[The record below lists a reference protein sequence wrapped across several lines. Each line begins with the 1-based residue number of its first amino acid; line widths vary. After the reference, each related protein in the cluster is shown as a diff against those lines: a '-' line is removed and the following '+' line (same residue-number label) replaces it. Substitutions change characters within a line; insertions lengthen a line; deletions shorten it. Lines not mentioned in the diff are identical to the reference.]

1 MTIVEKAAR
10 FMEDT
15 AKDDSHGY
23 DQTYRWNEKGDYDCS
38 SLVISAYRHAGVP
51 LQSTY
56 TGNMKSD
63 FLSHGFENVTS
74 KVNLNTGANMKRGD
88 VLLNETTHTAMFIG
102 NGKIVHAAGNEYGRA
117 TGGKPG
123 DQTGKEITVANYYN
137 AKWGV
142 VLRYKDQKA
151 EAPSHGADE
160 PYEDAVENEDYYI
173 VKYGD
178 SLWSIAERF
187 LGAGNLYPL
196 IKQANCMTSD
206 YIYPGM
212 MLLLHPEE
220 QEQEKPKED
229 ESSSDTTEPTPP
241 EEPADDEPAE
251 APTGAYIVSMRVL
264 KNGDTGTDVKQVQ
277 RLIIATGYK
286 MPKYGADGDFGSE
299 TESAVKKFQKAKK
312 LEVNGAVDKQ
322 TMAKLLGL

>member
-1 MTIVEKAAR
+1 MTIVEKAAQ
-10 FMEDT
+10 FMEQIAADDT
-15 AKDDSHGY
+15 HGY

-74 KVNLNTGANMKRGD
+74 KVNLSTGSNMKRGD

-102 NGKIVHAAGNEYGRA
+102 NGKIVHAAGNEYGKA

-123 DQTGKEITVANYYN
+123 DQTGREICAANYYN
-137 AKWGV
+137 ANWGV
-142 VLRYKDQKA
+142 VLRYKDQK
-151 EAPSHGADE
+151 EQAPSHGADE
-160 PYEDAVENEDYYI
+160 PYEDAKENEDYYI

-187 LGAGNLYPL
+187 LGNGSLYPL

-212 MLLLHPEE
+212 MLLLHPEG
-220 QEQEKPKED
+220 QEKEPG
-229 ESSSDTTEPTPP
+229 SSDAAEPDKP
-241 EEPADDEPAE
+241 EEPAVEEPVDV
-251 APTGAYIVSMRVL
+251 PSGAYMVSMRVL

-299 TESAVKKFQKAKK
+299 TESAVKKFQKANK

>member
-10 FMEDT
+10 FMEET
-15 AKDDSHGY
+15 AADDSHGY

-38 SLVISAYRHAGVP
+38 SLVISAYRNAGVP

-56 TGNMKSD
+56 TGNMKAD

-88 VLLNETTHTAMFIG
+88 VLLNEAAHTAMFIG
-102 NGKIVHAAGNEYGRA
+102 NGKIVHAAGNEYGKA

-123 DQTGKEITVANYYN
+123 DQTGREITVANYYN
-137 AKWGV
+137 GNWNV
-142 VLRYKDQKA
+142 VLRYKEQKE

-187 LGAGNLYPL
+187 LGNGSLYPL

-212 MLLLHPEE
+212 MLLLHPEGLE
-220 QEQEKPKED
+220 PETGGD
-229 ESSSDTTEPTPP
+229 TSTTTEPTPP
-241 EEPADDEPAE
+241 EEHIGGS
-251 APTGAYIVSMRVL
+251 GAYQIALQVIR
-264 KNGDTGTDVKQVQ
+264 KGDSGAFVQQIQ
-277 RLIIATGYK
+277 RLLIATGYK
-286 MPKYGADGDFGSE
+286 MPKYGADGDFGEE
-299 TESAVKKFQKAKK
+299 TETAVKKFQKAVGA
-312 LEVNGAVDKQ
+312 EVNGTVDKQ
-322 TMAKLLGL
+322 TATKLLGL